1 MAKLA
6 QRLAVVT
13 LLAAGFTVTS
23 ANLAFADDKPTPTPG
38 ATSLPGFAPK
48 PHGDDDHDYED
59 EREHHAEIHDKYGN
73 DVDQV
78 FLPPLVVKD
87 APTAPSGTTGKSNI
101 KPPVS
106 SSNNAVDANGL
117 VAPSSLENAAAVD
130 PAANLPVD
138 PDSLAPTSQT
148 PADKFFQV
156 ASFGLGVMALGSV
169 ALGGIVVVQRI
180 RQR

>member
-1 MAKLA
+1 MAKLL
-6 QRLAVVT
+6 QRLTVVT
-13 LLAAGFTVTS
+13 LLASGFTVTS
-23 ANLAFADDKPTPTPG
+23 VNLAFADDKPAPTPG
-38 ATSLPGFAPK
+38 ASLPAFSPRS
-48 PHGDDDHDYED
+48 HDDDEHEGNDD

-87 APTAPSGTTGKSNI
+87 APAAPSGTTGKSNI
-101 KPPVS
+101 KPLVPGPT
-106 SSNNAVDANGL
+106 NAVDVTGL
-117 VAPSSLENAAAVD
+117 EATTLKDAAAVD
-130 PAANLPVD
+130 PAANLPVN